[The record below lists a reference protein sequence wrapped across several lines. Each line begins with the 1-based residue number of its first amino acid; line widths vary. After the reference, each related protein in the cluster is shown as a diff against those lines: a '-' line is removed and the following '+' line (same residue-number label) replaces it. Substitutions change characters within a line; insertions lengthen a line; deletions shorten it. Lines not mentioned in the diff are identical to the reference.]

1 MQSTKNATHLPFP
14 VIPPPAD
21 ASDDGECIDFGTIGK
36 HQIQCYRPGPE
47 YKTQLLIEGDDV
59 CEFINLDIT
68 HLSSFNRFNVSF
80 EAQGKTECL
89 RNLRKLIKVV
99 QAMPAVGIPQ
109 PQGQVKPLLLT
120 ERRAA

>member
-1 MQSTKNATHLPFP
+1 MKKATHLPFP
-14 VIPPPAD
+14 VSSPPAD

-36 HQIQCYRPGPE
+36 HNILCYQPGPE

-99 QAMPAVGIPQ
+99 QAMPAVGIPA
-109 PQGQVKPLLLT
+109 PQAQTKPVLALT